1 MAGMRRPLNLVR
13 LSFVLL
19 ALAMLAA
26 CARPAVTGLSEPISD
41 ARIQRLYVAT
51 MRTRTQAGPI
61 FGEKRSAKMNYSTLD
76 ISIPPEH
83 VPGQVERDSGIVD
96 PRKFFAP
103 VGFANMQG
111 VGEFTNALKRH
122 RGGTG
127 AVMIFVHGYN
137 NTLEDAA
144 FRLAQIREDLQLDD
158 PAILFSWPSAGDPRG
173 YIYDRDSVMFARD
186 DFEQLIRD
194 LRASG
199 QRNIFI
205 MAHSMGGYLTMET
218 LRQIAL
224 KGDRHVFDAIEGV
237 ALMSPDIDP
246 DLFRSQAEVI
256 GKLPQPF
263 VIMTSREDKVL
274 GLASLLTGSKPR
286 LGRIEDA
293 SAVKG
298 LGVTL
303 IDFSEYGEGEAGGHI
318 APVSSPGALAVL
330 KGLETQL
337 RTERGRFRDFALEG
351 RNPRLVTAAVTQ

>member
-1 MAGMRRPLNLVR
+1 MADMNRGLSLAR
-13 LSFVLL
+13 LTLVLL
-19 ALAMLAA
+19 ALVTLAA
-26 CARPAVTGLSEPISD
+26 CSRPAVTGLSEPVGN
-41 ARIQRLYVAT
+41 AAIQRLYVAT
-51 MRTRTQAGPI
+51 MRTHTQTGPI

-76 ISIPPEH
+76 ISIPPGH
-83 VPGQVERDSGIVD
+83 VPGQVERDSGVVD

-103 VGFANMQG
+103 VGFDNMQG
-111 VGEFTNALKRH
+111 VGEFTSALKRH

-144 FRLAQIREDLQLDD
+144 FRLAQIRQDLQLED

-199 QRNIFI
+199 QNNIFI
-205 MAHSMGGYLTMET
+205 MAHSMGGYLTMEM

-246 DLFRSQAEVI
+246 DVFRSQAEEI
-256 GKLPQPF
+256 GQLPQPF

-274 GLASLLTGSKPR
+274 GLASLLTGRKPR
-286 LGRIEDA
+286 LGRIEDE
-293 SAVKG
+293 SAVAG

-303 IDFSEYGEGEAGGHI
+303 IDFSRFGEGEAGGHI

-330 KGLETQL
+330 KGLEGQL
-337 RTERGRFRDFALEG
+337 RSGRGKFRDFALEG
-351 RNPRLVTAAVTQ
+351 HNPRLVTAAVTQ